1 MRYYFIGI
9 GGISMSALALL
20 LKSKG
25 EYVSG
30 SDISAEREETFK
42 RNGIKFFLN
51 KGKNKQKY
59 EEIRLTDVVIYSSAI
74 SSEDN
79 ELLFAKR
86 IGKKIMK
93 RGELLGAISREYKR
107 VVAVAGSHG
116 KTTTTGLIYN
126 ILKVANKKPTLHIG
140 GMLVEEGTNLVVGE
154 KEYFVTEACEYCDNF
169 LYLNPT
175 LLVVTNIEP
184 EHLDY
189 FKTFDRELKS
199 YDKLKKQSK
208 IVVSK
213 DDSIK
218 AENIFHDQEGKLNFT
233 LVDGKEKTNLK
244 VQICEDVNT
253 ENIIYAY
260 RACKILGVS
269 KCDILRGIESFKGV
283 KNRFERVH
291 TQKFDDVVFD
301 YAHHPTEI
309 KNTIKAAKNI
319 FFNKKIVF
327 IFQPHTYS
335 RTKNLLKEFVEVL
348 SGEDVVL
355 FKTYAAREK
364 ESMGTSARELAEILK
379 KKNKSVCYFASV
391 EAMLRHLEKEYDKN
405 SVLVFVGAGNLRE
418 KLEKIG
424 FLT

>member
-30 SDISAEREETFK
+30 SDISAEREEMFK

-59 EEIRLTDVVIYSSAI
+59 EEIRLADVVIYSSAI

-79 ELLFAKR
+79 ELLFAKS

-93 RGELLGAISREYKR
+93 RGELLGAISRDYKR

-126 ILKVANKKPTLHIG
+126 ILKVANRKPTLHIG

-233 LVDGKEKTNLK
+233 LVNGKEKTNLK

-269 KCDILRGIESFKGV
+269 KGDILRGIESFKGV
-283 KNRFERVH
+283 KNRFERVQI
-291 TQKFDDVVFD
+291 QKFDDVVFD

-319 FFNKKIVF
+319 FSNRKIVF

-379 KKNKSVCYFASV
+379 KINKSVCYFASV
-391 EAMLRHLEKEYDKN
+391 EVMLRHLEKKYDKN